1 MEGDLDYRIAL
12 LVDGPNMFKSDF
24 KEIYEKAKGYG
35 RVELREVYLDKHSS
49 PALIE
54 SALNNGFRPVIEAP
68 EDVDTAL
75 TARIME
81 VACSPRYAQINL
93 IAIASRDSDYV
104 PVVNRVKE
112 YEKKTLMIGMT
123 TNGNSTSLRNTVDF
137 FEAVDE
143 RYSGY

>member
-1 MEGDLDYRIAL
+1 MDGDLDYRIAL
-12 LVDGPNMFKSDF
+12 LVDGPNMFKSSFED
-24 KEIYEKAKGYG
+24 IYNKVKGYG
-35 RVELREVYLDKHSS
+35 RVELRETYLDKHAS
-49 PALIE
+49 PGLIE

-75 TARIME
+75 AARIME
-81 VACSPRYAQINL
+81 VACSPRYSHINL

-112 YEKKTLMIGMT
+112 YEKKTLMIGFT